1 MKRITL
7 LLIFSLLILA
17 GCSWK
22 SQPIVVNETE
32 VNVYFGMKGNQAVD
46 FEKRIIE
53 FENDKDKYT
62 KAVKQVIDG
71 PKDTN
76 KFEINMNKNTK
87 VLACDIEK
95 GSLTVNL
102 SKDFDIFENN
112 VQKTISVASIVNTL
126 LQFTEVEKVRI
137 TIEGNE
143 LLLPDGKPYGYMNEI
158 FKDLSGLEPKE
169 IVLYFADSQ
178 AMFVVPEKRTINVSK
193 SVGMEDLLKSIVE
206 ELIKGPTTEGLYKT
220 IPPEVKINNV
230 VVEGDL
236 ARIDFSIEM
245 QTKHWRG
252 AAGEQMTVASLTNT
266 LTEFPNIKRVL
277 FTVDGE
283 PMNIEHM
290 YIEEPLTRMEDVIK
304 R

>member
-1 MKRITL
+1 MKRITF
-7 LLIFSLLILA
+7 LLIFSLLILG
-17 GCSWK
+17 GCSPK
-22 SQPIVVNETE
+22 SQPIVVNEEE
-32 VNVYFGMKGNQAVD
+32 VNVYFGMKGNTAVD

-53 FENDKDKYT
+53 FENDKDKYIKT
-62 KAVKQVIDG
+62 VQQVIHG

-76 KFEINMNKNTK
+76 KFEININKNTK
-87 VLACDIEK
+87 VLDSNIEK
-95 GSLTVNL
+95 GSLTINL

-112 VQKTISVASIVNTL
+112 VQKTVSVASIVNTV

-143 LLLPDGKPYGYMNEI
+143 LVSPDGKPYGYMNEI
-158 FKDLSGLEPKE
+158 FKDLSGQEPRE
-169 IVLYFADSQ
+169 ITLYFADSQ

-193 SVGMEDLLKSIVE
+193 SITTEDLLKLVIE

-220 IPPEVKINNV
+220 IPVEVKINNII
-230 VVEGDL
+230 VENDL

-245 QTKHWRG
+245 QAKHWRG
-252 AAGEQMTVASLTNT
+252 AAGEQMTVASIANT
-266 LTEFPNIKRVL
+266 LTEFPSIKRVL
-277 FTVDGE
+277 PTVDGE

-290 YIEEPLTRMEDVIK
+290 YIEEPLTRMEDIIK